1 MGQTTGKLIT
11 AADLFCGA
19 GGTSSGLLAACEAAG
34 YSLDLLAIN
43 HWQVAI
49 GTHSKNHVYAKHLCE
64 DLDSVNPRKIVP
76 SGHLD
81 LLVASPECTHHS
93 VARGGKPINDQSR
106 ATAWHVL
113 RWAEALRI
121 DNILIENVPEFC
133 FPVETAVLSK
143 RGLIPIGDLEVGDEV
158 WTHNARWK
166 PVVAISRRR
175 APTVRIKGYG
185 NSIVE
190 TTPNHQFYARQYA
203 PRITQS
209 GKYGRHEARLLEP
222 EWVRADEL
230 ANRDCSS
237 VYTEQYSGYAWAT
250 PKELPRYWMRMPV
263 TLGVDVTAPAF
274 FYMLG
279 RWLGDGWFKK
289 RTHRQD
295 LVRIC
300 AKKSEAD
307 ELGARL
313 AETGLMWHRSSHTE
327 TVDVFDL
334 SAEASRVLIRW
345 ISANFGEY
353 AYGKTLPT
361 WVFGA
366 TDEQKWA
373 LIEGYLDA
381 DGHEQDGGKVASV
394 SVSRCLAVGLRLLLQ
409 SLGVAASISR
419 TEGGQTNSIN
429 NPERTM
435 SCREAFSVSWRRETD
450 WEKCER
456 TELHLWGRVREVE
469 PCRENVEVVDITVAD
484 DHSFIADGQV
494 VHNCTW
500 GPLRAD
506 GKPMQ
511 ARKGEIYIAY
521 LNALHACGYNVDT
534 RILNAADYG
543 DATTRRRLFIMAKRR
558 GKVVWPE
565 PTHAPRASA
574 DLFGSRKVWR
584 AAREI
589 IDWNLPSQSIFKRKK
604 PLSDNTLRRIAAGL
618 HKFGGKGFIV
628 PFFGERPGQDPRSHS
643 VEDPLPAVTSHGA
656 GGLVE
661 PFLVIPRGQSE
672 VRSIHEPTP
681 TITNSGA
688 HLGVVE
694 PFLVRYNGSHAGE
707 EDGDRRTHSVD
718 DPVPTLD
725 TSNRYG
731 VCEPFLIQ
739 MEHSKR
745 EGIRRLDE
753 PMPTV
758 TSADAFGLAEPFLVK
773 FFGTGRPA
781 SVEDPLDTVTAKDRF
796 GLVIPDGYTLDIRF
810 RMLQPKELSRA
821 QGFPAGYEF
830 TGTREQVVKQIG
842 NAVPVN
848 LARALCCAL
857 LGIDHRQLEA
867 VA

>member
-93 VARGGKPINDQSR
+93 VARGGRPINDQSR

-121 DNILIENVPEFC
+121 DNILIENVPEF
-133 FPVETAVLSK
+133 
-143 RGLIPIGDLEVGDEV
+143 
-158 WTHNARWK
+158 
-166 PVVAISRRR
+166 
-175 APTVRIKGYG
+175 
-185 NSIVE
+185 
-190 TTPNHQFYARQYA
+190 Q
-203 PRITQS
+203 
-209 GKYGRHEARLLEP
+209 
-222 EWVRADEL
+222 
-230 ANRDCSS
+230 
-237 VYTEQYSGYAWAT
+237 
-250 PKELPRYWMRMPV
+250 
-263 TLGVDVTAPAF
+263 
-274 FYMLG
+274 
-279 RWLGDGWFKK
+279 
-289 RTHRQD
+289 
-295 LVRIC
+295 
-300 AKKSEAD
+300 
-307 ELGARL
+307 
-313 AETGLMWHRSSHTE
+313 
-327 TVDVFDL
+327 
-334 SAEASRVLIRW
+334 
-345 ISANFGEY
+345 
-353 AYGKTLPT
+353 
-361 WVFGA
+361 
-366 TDEQKWA
+366 
-373 LIEGYLDA
+373 
-381 DGHEQDGGKVASV
+381 
-394 SVSRCLAVGLRLLLQ
+394 
-409 SLGVAASISR
+409 
-419 TEGGQTNSIN
+419 
-429 NPERTM
+429 
-435 SCREAFSVSWRRETD
+435 
-450 WEKCER
+450 
-456 TELHLWGRVREVE
+456 
-469 PCRENVEVVDITVAD
+469 
-484 DHSFIADGQV
+484 
-494 VHNCTW
+494 TW

-511 ARKGEIYIAY
+511 ARKGEIYIAF
-521 LNALHACGYNVDT
+521 LNALHACGYNVDA
-534 RILNAADYG
+534 RVLNAADYG
-543 DATTRRRLFIMAKRR
+543 DPTTRQRLFILAKRR
-558 GKVVWPE
+558 GRVVWPE

-574 DLFGSRKVWR
+574 DLCGSRKAWR

-589 IDWNLPSQSIFKRKK
+589 IDWRLPSQSIFKRKK

-618 HKFGGKGFIV
+618 HKFGGK
-628 PFFGERPGQDPRSHS
+628 E
-643 VEDPLPAVTSHGA
+643 
-656 GGLVE
+656 
-661 PFLVIPRGQSE
+661 FLTILRGCSE
-672 VRSIHEPTP
+672 VRSVDEPAP

-694 PFLVRYNGSHAGE
+694 PFLVRYNGSHARKN
-707 EDGDRRTHSVD
+707 DGDHRVHSVE

-745 EGIRRLDE
+745 EGVRRLDE

-758 TSADAFGLAEPFLVK
+758 TSADAFGLAEPFLVHTNHQGGDRVHSIDSPVPTVTGAHRGEMGLAEPFLVK
-773 FFGTGRPA
+773 FFRTGRPA
-781 SVEDPLDTVTAKDRF
+781 SVDDPLDTVTAKDRF

-810 RMLQPKELSRA
+810 RMLQPKELARA
-821 QGFPAGYEF
+821 QGFPAAYEF
-830 TGTREQVVKQIG
+830 DGTREQVVKQIG